1 MNCFESRQEFAA
13 MWRNRA
19 TGERRAEILAH
30 LKSCAKCDHAF
41 RVFAL
46 TAPVLHSEAEPPAL
60 ARVSAPVRREFSL
73 SDRPQRFA
81 SVSRETA
88 SPRRWVAIA
97 AAAAIFVFAGSA
109 AIYSVHTPR
118 ETLGEELSMPDSND
132 NYQAAASDPLA
143 PEMPMTESDLAS

>member
-1 MNCFESRQEFAA
+1 MNCFESRQEFPAL
-13 MWRNRA
+13 WRNRA

-46 TAPVLHSEAEPPAL
+46 TAPVLHSESEPA
-60 ARVSAPVRREFSL
+60 AAMRVSAPARREFSL
-73 SDRPQRFA
+73 GDRPRRFA
-81 SVSRETA
+81 AVTLEPA

-97 AAAAIFVFAGSA
+97 AAAAIFVIAGSVA
-109 AIYSVHTPR
+109 FYSVDAP
-118 ETLGEELSMPDSND
+118 GQSFSEELSVPEAND
-132 NYQAAASDPLA
+132 NYQAAADPLA